1 MRGARINKEQYVLA
15 QSRTARSILHIG
27 CTSAPNT
34 FGRWQQGTLLHKKL
48 CDRVDRETQRVVG
61 IDIDQPSLKWLRERM
76 PRDEIL
82 YADAERLG
90 DYFGL
95 DVRFELIIAGDVI
108 EHLPNPGLFLAS
120 SREHL
125 TPDGRIL
132 LTTVNAFGVVRF
144 LKALLDHEAVHPEHT
159 AYYSGHTLGRLF
171 TLCGLQLTKLG
182 YYKCEPLTR
191 LSLNGIVSNATEH
204 TLAFLWPQFSEG
216 IVAEARIAATTA

>member
-1 MRGARINKEQYVLA
+1 MRGARINKERYVLE

-34 FGRWQQGTLLHKKL
+34 VGRWRQGTLLHRKL
-48 CDRVDRETQRVVG
+48 CDHVDRVTQRVVG
-61 IDIDQPSLKWLRERM
+61 IDIDQPSIDWLRGRM
-76 PRDEIL
+76 PHDEIL
-82 YADAERLG
+82 YANAERLG

-95 DVRFELIIAGDVI
+95 DVRFDLIIAGDVI
-108 EHLPNPGLFLAS
+108 EHLSNPGLFLVS

-125 TPDGRIL
+125 TPNGRIL

-144 LKALLDHEAVHPEHT
+144 LKALFDHEAVHPEHT
-159 AYYSGHTLGRLF
+159 AYYSGRTLRRLF

-191 LSLNGIVSNATEH
+191 LSLNGIITNVTEH
-204 TLAFLWPQFSEG
+204 ILAYPWPQFSEG
-216 IVAEARIAATTA
+216 IVAEARIA